1 MVISFLSI
9 SHHVRITV
17 SSLLLLLTN
26 VAYAGG
32 DRPRYDDAPTS
43 VNTMPSD
50 EDDYQKEIIAKF
62 GDLYFDSSENPKE
75 TTSGMA
81 MWCTQQEKRYKNNI
95 AVYSAK
101 LSSLPLQPTL
111 KDCLKQEN
119 DCWNKLQA
127 SLNKFDAMY
136 LRLYYY
142 TGGTMG
148 IICQAD
154 VLMNIAYVRMSCLKD
169 DYELFANKQKPTSLM
184 MKVIDTSVWS
194 KELQEALA
202 TVKYETQDKEL
213 IKSYGSTS
221 EYKQQ
226 YCQLEKYAIETKTLL
241 ARWVAQR
248 RNAELL
254 LSNLQQENYRNHTLM
269 VVNALTYHLYNNR
282 TFGE

>member
-1 MVISFLSI
+1 MNKKAIIVIALFFFI
-9 SHHVRITV
+9 GNAIAVRHVGYGAEVCGI
-17 SSLLLLLTN
+17 N
-26 VAYAGG
+26 I
-32 DRPRYDDAPTS
+32 
-43 VNTMPSD
+43 MPSD

-62 GDLYFDSSENPKE
+62 GDLYFDSSENPEE

-81 MWCTQQEKRYKNNI
+81 MWCTQQEKRYKNN
-95 AVYSAK
+95 VVLYSAK

-111 KDCLKQEN
+111 KDILKQET

-154 VLMNIAYVRMSCLKD
+154 APMNIAYIRMACLKD
-169 DYELFANKQKPTSLM
+169 DCDLFANKQKPSFAK
-184 MKVIDTSVWS
+184 MKVIDTSVWN

-221 EYKQQ
+221 EYKQL
-226 YCQLEKYAIETKTLL
+226 YCQLEKYAVDTKTLL
-241 ARWVAQR
+241 ASWVAQR
-248 RNAELL
+248 KNAEQL
-254 LSNLQQENYRNHTLM
+254 LSDSQQGNYRNHTLM
-269 VVNALTYHLYNNR
+269 VVNALAYHFYNNR
-282 TFGE
+282 MFGE

>member
-1 MVISFLSI
+1 MLSFISK
-9 SHHVRITV
+9 SHHARIAI
-17 SSLLLLLTN
+17 SGLLLLLTN
-26 VAYAGG
+26 VAYAGV
-32 DRPRYDDAPTS
+32 DWTRYDDAPTS
-43 VNTMPSD
+43 VNAMPLG
-50 EDDYQKEIIAKF
+50 EDDNQKEIIAKF
-62 GDLYFDSSENPKE
+62 GDLYFDSSENPEE

-81 MWCTQQEKRYKNNI
+81 MWCTQQEKRYKNNV
-95 AVYSAK
+95 AFYSAK

-111 KDCLKQEN
+111 KDCLKQET

-154 VLMNIAYVRMSCLKD
+154 APMTIAYIRMSCLKD
-169 DYELFANKQKPTSLM
+169 DYDLFANKQKPTSLM

-194 KELQEALA
+194 KELQKALA

-213 IKSYGSTS
+213 IKSYGSAS
-221 EYKQQ
+221 EYKQL

-254 LSNLQQENYRNHTLM
+254 LSNSQQGNYRNHTLL
-269 VVNALTYHLYNNR
+269 VVNALAYHLYNNR
-282 TFGE
+282 TL

>member
-1 MVISFLSI
+1 MVIPFLSI
-9 SHHVRITV
+9 SHHVRIAM
-17 SSLLLLLTN
+17 SSLLLLLPN
-26 VAYAGG
+26 VAYAGV
-32 DRPRYDDAPTS
+32 DRPRYDDVPTS
-43 VNTMPSD
+43 VNAMPLD

-62 GDLYFDSSENPKE
+62 GDLYFDSSENPEE

-81 MWCTQQEKRYKNNI
+81 KWCTQQEKRYKNNM

-101 LSSLPLQPTL
+101 LSSLPLQLTL
-111 KDCLKQEN
+111 KDCLKQET

-142 TGGTMG
+142 TGGTMR

-154 VLMNIAYVRMSCLKD
+154 APMNIAFIRMSCLKD
-169 DYELFANKQKPTSLM
+169 DYDLFANKQKPTSLM

-213 IKSYGSTS
+213 IKSYGSAS
-221 EYKQQ
+221 EYKQL

-248 RNAELL
+248 RNAEQLL
-254 LSNLQQENYRNHTLM
+254 PNSQQGNYRNHALM
-269 VVNALTYHLYNNR
+269 VVNALAYHLYNNR
-282 TFGE
+282 TL

>member
-1 MVISFLSI
+1 MILSFLSK
-9 SHHVRITV
+9 SHHVRIAV

-62 GDLYFDSSENPKE
+62 GDLYFDSSENPEE

-81 MWCTQQEKRYKNNI
+81 MWCTQQEKRYKNNV

-101 LSSLPLQPTL
+101 LSSLSLQPTL
-111 KDCLKQEN
+111 KDCLKQET

-136 LRLYYY
+136 LRLCYY

-154 VLMNIAYVRMSCLKD
+154 APMNIAYIRMSCLKD
-169 DYELFANKQKPTSLM
+169 DYELFANKQKPSFAK
-184 MKVIDTSVWS
+184 MKAIDTSVWN

-221 EYKQQ
+221 EYKQL
-226 YCQLEKYAIETKTLL
+226 YCQLEKYAVDTKTLL
-241 ARWVAQR
+241 ARWVTQR
-248 RNAELL
+248 RNAEQL
-254 LSNLQQENYRNHTLM
+254 LSNLQQSCYRVHTLM
-269 VVNALTYHLYNNR
+269 VVNALSYHLYNNR
-282 TFGE
+282 TL

>member
-1 MVISFLSI
+1 MNKKAIIVIALFFFI
-9 SHHVRITV
+9 GNAIAVCHVGDGAEV
-17 SSLLLLLTN
+17 SG
-26 VAYAGG
+26 A
-32 DRPRYDDAPTS
+32 
-43 VNTMPSD
+43 NTMVSD

-62 GDLYFDSSENPKE
+62 GDLYFDSSENPEE

-81 MWCTQQEKRYKNNI
+81 MWCTQQEKRYKNNV
-95 AVYSAK
+95 ALYSAK
-101 LSSLPLQPTL
+101 LSSLPLQPIL
-111 KDCLKQEN
+111 KDCLKQET

-154 VLMNIAYVRMSCLKD
+154 APMNIAFIRMACLKD
-169 DYELFANKQKPTSLM
+169 DYELVANKQEPSFAK

-213 IKSYGSTS
+213 IKSYGSAS
-221 EYKQQ
+221 EYKQL
-226 YCQLEKYAIETKTLL
+226 YCQLEEYAIETKTLL

-248 RNAELL
+248 RNAEQL
-254 LSNLQQENYRNHTLM
+254 LSDSQQGNYRNHTLL
-269 VVNALTYHLYNNR
+269 VVNALAYHLYNNR
-282 TFGE
+282 TL

>member
-1 MVISFLSI
+1 MILSFLSK
-9 SHHVRITV
+9 SHHARIAV
-17 SSLLLLLTN
+17 SSLLFLMTN

-62 GDLYFDSSENPKE
+62 GDLYFDSSENPEE

-81 MWCTQQEKRYKNNI
+81 MWCTQQEKRYKNNV

-101 LSSLPLQPTL
+101 LSSLSLQPTL
-111 KDCLKQEN
+111 KDCLKQET

-136 LRLYYY
+136 FRLYYY
-142 TGGTMG
+142 TGGTMR

-154 VLMNIAYVRMSCLKD
+154 APMNIAYIRMACLKD
-169 DYELFANKQKPTSLM
+169 DYDLFVNKQKPSFAK

-213 IKSYGSTS
+213 IESCGSAS
-221 EYKQQ
+221 EYKQL
-226 YCQLEKYAIETKTLL
+226 YCQLEEYAIETKTLL
-241 ARWVAQR
+241 ARWVTQR
-248 RNAELL
+248 RNAEQL
-254 LSNLQQENYRNHTLM
+254 LSNLQQSCYRVHTLM
-269 VVNALTYHLYNNR
+269 VVNALSYHLYSNR
-282 TFGE
+282 TL